1 MAVLP
6 DKEKLLRNF
15 LRCANWE
22 EKYLYIIELGQ
33 RLPELRDEDKSPQNS
48 IRGCQ
53 SQVWIVMR
61 QNAQGIIELQGDS
74 DAAIVKGLIAVVFI
88 LYDQMTPQ
96 DIVNFDVRPW
106 FEKMALTQHLTPSRS
121 QGLEAMIRAIAP
133 KPLHLAKLKGQLS
146 SGWLT
151 LSGGQ
156 CLHWP
161 AQECFGFR

>member
-1 MAVLP
+1 MP

-15 LRCANWE
+15 YAAPIGKKNISTL
-22 EKYLYIIELGQ
+22 LGWASVCQ
-33 RLPELRDEDKSPQNS
+33 NYATDRSPQNS
-48 IRGCQ
+48 IQGCQ

-106 FEKMALTQHLTPSRS
+106 FEKNGAHQHLTPSRS
-121 QGLEAMIRAIAP
+121 QGLEAMIRAIR
-133 KPLHLAKLKGQLS
+133 AKAAALS
-146 SGWLT
+146 
-151 LSGGQ
+151 
-156 CLHWP
+156 
-161 AQECFGFR
+161 

>member
-1 MAVLP
+1 MALLP

-33 RLPELRDEDKSPQNS
+33 RLPELRDEDRS
-48 IRGCQ
+48 Q

-121 QGLEAMIRAIAP
+121 QGLEAMIRAIR
-133 KPLHLAKLKGQLS
+133 AKAAALS
-146 SGWLT
+146 
-151 LSGGQ
+151 
-156 CLHWP
+156 
-161 AQECFGFR
+161 

>member
-1 MAVLP
+1 MAALP

-33 RLPELRDEDKSPQNS
+33 RLPELNDVDRNTENS
-48 IRGCQ
+48 IQGCQ

-61 QNAQGIIELQGDS
+61 QNAEGIIELQGDS

-88 LYDQMTPQ
+88 LYDRMTAQ

-106 FEKMALTQHLTPSRS
+106 FEKMALAQHLTPSRS
-121 QGLEAMIRAIAP
+121 QGPEAMIRAIRTKA
-133 KPLHLAKLKGQLS
+133 A
-146 SGWLT
+146 T
-151 LSGGQ
+151 LS
-156 CLHWP
+156 
-161 AQECFGFR
+161 